1 MKLKDINPLEDK
13 FKSDDFVSP
22 LFDDLNT
29 PGLIANLNKMIK
41 DFHSISEN
49 ELPLI

>member
-1 MKLKDINPLEDK
+1 MSFISPL
-13 FKSDDFVSP
+13 

-41 DFHSISEN
+41 DFHSISKD
-49 ELPLI
+49 ELPMYLRLI